1 MRFGVRICFRRS
13 PVTRKTILL
22 PTRIDKFKFG
32 LRRLSFWTFSGVFIG
47 KNLEIRK
54 FRKFIVSSVLYIHAI
69 PLFLDKF
76 HFTPTLRG
84 VGEVGLVEQS
94 VFGLKNGGTAMAHYV
109 TLVRYTQQG
118 ISKIKDSPSRLDGAK
133 KAAEAEGG
141 KIHTWHLTM
150 GQYDAVLIS
159 EFPSDEA
166 CAKFALSAGALGNI
180 STETLKAFDEA
191 TYRNIIGSL
200 R

>member
-1 MRFGVRICFRRS
+1 M
-13 PVTRKTILL
+13 
-22 PTRIDKFKFG
+22 
-32 LRRLSFWTFSGVFIG
+32 
-47 KNLEIRK
+47 
-54 FRKFIVSSVLYIHAI
+54 
-69 PLFLDKF
+69 
-76 HFTPTLRG
+76 
-84 VGEVGLVEQS
+84 GLVEQS